1 MKQTYMICAKLVP
14 PSIKKKLK
22 VFLGYS
28 NVRIDHET
36 FIGFVTFCSLLIGL
50 AGGFFLGFYY
60 SFWVFF
66 VVLIIISNAAVYL
79 WIAMMIDKKAQLV
92 EEALPDALQLMTS
105 NLRTGMTP
113 ERALLLASRPEFGP
127 LKHEIDIVGRK
138 VTLGEN
144 VGTALMEMTKHV
156 RSKRLLRT
164 IELIN
169 SGLESGGSLAVLLEA
184 TANGLREQL
193 IVDKRIK
200 ASITMYVIFIFAAS
214 ALISPI
220 LFGLA
225 SFLVDVLRA
234 SFAQIDIPASAASTL
249 PIGAAKINI
258 STEFL
263 IQFIVAFITCNLFM
277 ASMLLGIIGSGKRR
291 EGIKLFLP
299 MLALAIPLFFLGRYA
314 IKLLL
319 GGLFEF

>member
-1 MKQTYMICAKLVP
+1 MKQAYRLCAKLVP
-14 PSIKKKLK
+14 PAIKKKLRA
-22 VFLGYS
+22 FLAYS
-28 NVRIDHET
+28 NVKVEQEL
-36 FIGFVTFCSLLIGL
+36 FIGFVTFCSLLIGV
-50 AGGFFLGFYY
+50 AGGFFLGWYF
-60 SFWVFF
+60 SFWAFF
-66 VVLIIISNAAVYL
+66 ALFAVLTNAIVYL

-92 EEALPDALQLMTS
+92 EESLPDALQLMTS

-113 ERALLLASRPEFGP
+113 EKALLLASRPEFGP

-138 VTLGEN
+138 VTLGEE
-144 VGTALMEMTKHV
+144 VGAALLAMTKRV

-164 IELIN
+164 VELIN

-263 IQFIVAFITCNLFM
+263 INFIVAFLTCNIFM
-277 ASMLLGIIGSGKRR
+277 ASMLLGIIGTGKRR
-291 EGIKLFLP
+291 EGIRYFVP
-299 MLALAIPLFFLGRYA
+299 MMLLAIPLFFLGRYA
-314 IKLLL
+314 IKTLL
-319 GGLFEF
+319 GGLFQF

>member
-1 MKQTYMICAKLVP
+1 MKQTYRVFAKLVP
-14 PSIKKKLK
+14 SAIKKKLK
-22 VFLGYS
+22 AFLAYS
-28 NVRIDHET
+28 NVRVESEM
-36 FIGFVTFCSLLIGL
+36 FIGFITFCSLLVGL
-50 AGGFFLGFYY
+50 AGGFFLGWYF

-66 VVLIIISNAAVYL
+66 ALFVVLTNAIVYL

-92 EEALPDALQLMTS
+92 EESLPDALQLMTS

-113 ERALLLASRPEFGP
+113 EKALLLASRPEFGP
-127 LKHEIDIVGRK
+127 LKQEIDIVGRK
-138 VTLGEN
+138 VTLGED
-144 VGTALMEMTKHV
+144 VGMALLAMTKRV
-156 RSKRLLRT
+156 RSKKLLRT
-164 IELIN
+164 VELIN

-184 TANGLREQL
+184 TASGLREQL

-258 STEFL
+258 SSEFL
-263 IQFIVAFITCNLFM
+263 IRFIVAFITCNIFM
-277 ASMLLGIIGSGKRR
+277 ASMLLGIIGTGKRR
-291 EGIKLFLP
+291 EGIRLFIP
-299 MLALAIPLFFLGRYA
+299 MLLLALPLFFLARYA
-314 IKLLL
+314 IKTLLS
-319 GGLFEF
+319 GLFQF